1 LAELDCKVLIIG
13 VAQNVD
19 LPDGRKIAR
28 LAQWDL
34 YYVADTQQCNIPA
47 SVYAEAVRFDE
58 AASVKVAAIARS

>member
-1 LAELDCKVLIIG
+1 M
-13 VAQNVD
+13 D

-58 AASVKVAAIARS
+58 AASVKVVAIARS

>member
-1 LAELDCKVLIIG
+1 MDCKVLIIG

-34 YYVADTQQCNIPA
+34 ACVADTQQCNIPA
-47 SVYAEAVRFDE
+47 AVNAEAVRFAE
-58 AASVKVAAIARS
+58 AASVQVAVIARS

>member
-1 LAELDCKVLIIG
+1 M
-13 VAQNVD
+13 N

-47 SVYAEAVRFDE
+47 SVYAEAVFFAE
-58 AASVKVAAIARS
+58 AASVQVAVIARS